1 MFDKETALGQIH
13 FPAGV
18 IERIIKDAVNTCDEK
33 VFLNKYKG
41 KYMSMVPGGD
51 YTVEETEEGILITVY
66 VVMAF
71 GASIG
76 KYSKR
81 LLEYIYENVEKVMGS
96 RPGRVTIVVTGLKS
110 KDNIAKRHI
119 EITE

>member
-1 MFDKETALGQIH
+1 MFNKNTELGQIH
-13 FPAGV
+13 FPPGV
-18 IERIIKDAVNTCDEK
+18 IERIIKDAVSGCDGR

-51 YTVEETEEGILITVY
+51 YTAQETEEGMDITVY
-66 VVMAF
+66 VVIAF

-76 KYSKR
+76 KYSKQM
-81 LLEYIYENVEKVMGS
+81 LEYIYDNVEKVMGE
-96 RPGRVTIVVTGLKS
+96 RPHHVKIVVTGVRS
-110 KDNIAKRHI
+110 KDIAKRHI